1 MDLTDIRNAHEREMR
16 EEKERLALPV
26 TYMELVSESSVSRI
40 GIDLAPETDEQPNS
54 DLLTR
59 LHSKMQQKFET

>member
-1 MDLTDIRNAHEREMR
+1 MR

-26 TYMELVSESSVSRI
+26 TYMELVSESSSSQM
-40 GIDLAPETDEQPNS
+40 GLDLAPETAVQPNS